1 MARAKIKSLGVIKN
15 RLNLS
20 QTKVLYIFLFYQ
32 NELLLS
38 DLDIFKVKHSK
49 TKLTKLKKNA

>member
-49 TKLTKLKKNA
+49 TKLAKLKKNA